1 MEEIKGVLGK
11 VVSIQKSEKV
21 DNSGANKQS
30 YKIGLVFDWRY
41 VKSVKDYDDVKIKVT
56 IATSNSE
63 LAESFSVGEAVKL
76 SILRADRSLEDFD
89 KGE

>member
-1 MEEIKGVLGK
+1 MEEIKGILGR
-11 VVSIQKSEKV
+11 VTSIQKKETLDKEK
-21 DNSGANKQS
+21 S
-30 YKIGLVFDWRY
+30 YKIGLEFDWRY

-56 IATSNSE
+56 ITTSNSE
-63 LAESFSVGEAVKL
+63 LAESFSIGEAVKL